1 MSQRIAL
8 AQTEL
13 QLVQSNP
20 QIHGGPQ
27 GLYQAYRKM
36 YEALGVTNIEGILPP
51 PPPPPPPVNPSK
63 ENQNALMGAPLQAFP
78 EQDHEAHIEAHMAVM
93 STPAMQ
99 LNQQAIM
106 VLQGHIQ
113 EHIGLLA
120 EAQAQQ
126 EVMSQI
132 PPEQMQMM
140 QQQAQMMQQQ
150 GQMGGQQGQQ
160 PPPDPMAQFKP
171 QIDSLAAQI
180 IADLTEE
187 LVQAVTPPEQS
198 DPLVDIRNQELQL
211 KAADLQRKEAEFEI
225 KQEFAREREQNDV
238 LTAQQRIDISEA
250 ALSDKTRI
258 AEDRIQTQ
266 RDIAALN
273 SNTRNQ

>member
-1 MSQRIAL
+1 
-8 AQTEL
+8 
-13 QLVQSNP
+13 
-20 QIHGGPQ
+20 
-27 GLYQAYRKM
+27 M
-36 YEALGVTNIEGILPP
+36 YEALGVTNIDGILPP

-78 EQDHEAHIEAHMAVM
+78 PQDHEAHIEAHMAVM

-99 LNQQAIM
+99 LNPNAIM
-106 VLQGHIQ
+106 ALQGHIQ

-140 QQQAQMMQQQ
+140 QQQAMMQPPPPPGQPPVDPQQQMMQQMQ
-150 GQMGGQQGQQ
+150 
-160 PPPDPMAQFKP
+160 P
-171 QIDSLAAQI
+171 QIDSMAAQI

-187 LVQAVTPPEQS
+187 LVQAMTPEEQG

-211 KAADLQRKEAEFEI
+211 KSADLQRKQEEFDA
-225 KQEFAREREQNDV
+225 KQEFNKEKERNDV
-238 LTAQQRIDISEA
+238 LIAQQRIDVSES
-250 ALSDKTRI
+250 ALDDKTRI
-258 AEDRIQTQ
+258 AEERLQNQ
-266 RDIAALN
+266 RDIASLN
-273 SNTRNQ
+273 AMNKGIN

>member
-1 MSQRIAL
+1 
-8 AQTEL
+8 
-13 QLVQSNP
+13 
-20 QIHGGPQ
+20 
-27 GLYQAYRKM
+27 
-36 YEALGVTNIEGILPP
+36 
-51 PPPPPPPVNPSK
+51 
-63 ENQNALMGAPLQAFP
+63 
-78 EQDHEAHIEAHMAVM
+78 MAVM

-106 VLQGHIQ
+106 ALQGHIQ

-140 QQQAQMMQQQ
+140 QQQMQMAQQQ
-150 GQMGGQQGQQ
+150 MQMGGPQGQQ

-171 QIDSLAAQI
+171 HIDALAAQI

-198 DPLVDIRNQELQL
+198 DPLVDIRNQELQI
-211 KAADLQRKEAEFEI
+211 KAADLQRKQTEFEA
-225 KQEFAREREQNDV
+225 KQEFDREKEQNDV
-238 LTAQQRIDISEA
+238 LTAQQRIDVSEA
-250 ALSDKTRI
+250 ALADKTRI

-273 SNTRNQ
+273 SSMKE